1 MGTENISEVVTEKV
15 TETATLIDKLWD
27 KLVDFVTATG
37 SKLVWA
43 IIVLIVG
50 LKLIKWLIKRMQK
63 SKLLQKFDD
72 SLQSFIRSFVHITL
86 DILLIVN
93 VAVIVGIPMT
103 SFVTLIASAGVAIG
117 LALQGALG
125 NFAGGIM
132 ILLFK
137 PFRVGDFIE
146 TDKYSGNVKE
156 ITVFYTMLL
165 TLDNKL
171 ITLPNG
177 NLTNAAV
184 TNYTAEPLRRVDFP
198 CSVAHSSDIDLVKKV
213 LMDIAAK
220 NDLIKTDPA
229 PQAVLLKYNDSAL
242 DYELRAWCDTQDYWT
257 VRCELAEQIKKTFDE
272 NKIEIPFPQVDV
284 HIDNQR

>member
-1 MGTENISEVVTEKV
+1 MDTGNISEAVTEKV

-50 LKLIKWLIKRMQK
+50 LKLIKWLIKRMEK

-72 SLQSFIRSFVHITL
+72 SLQSFVRSFVHITL
-86 DILLIVN
+86 DVLLIVN
-93 VAVIVGIPMT
+93 VAVILGIPMT

-125 NFAGGIM
+125 NFAGGMM
-132 ILLFK
+132 ILIFK

-198 CSVAHSSDIDLVKKV
+198 CRVAHSSDIDLVKKV

-229 PQAVLLKYNDSAL
+229 PQAVLIKYNDSSL
-242 DYELRAWCDTQDYWT
+242 DYELRVWCDTQDHWT